1 MNFKTSKTFSM
12 QSILP
17 VVHLHATSIV
27 IQSRQNCKNY
37 VTIQNPTYIVLNQF
51 RKHYKKKQGPDKVDL
66 GTDASGR
73 TLIKLQLLDLN

>member
-1 MNFKTSKTFSM
+1 MNFKTSNNSM

-27 IQSRQNCKNY
+27 LQSRQNCKNY

-51 RKHYKKKQGPDKVDL
+51 RKHYNKNKV
-66 GTDASGR
+66 
-73 TLIKLQLLDLN
+73 LIKST